1 MDDENTHNP
10 EVALR
15 QLTLLENIAV
25 ERPTVLKRV
34 TGDVKIHLKAL
45 IKSQNELARNR
56 LALEADR
63 RKLAED
69 TSLVRQVIN
78 DTIVAQYEGVAE
90 KLANPVA
97 KADEQL
103 TKCRSLQNDI
113 ATAIG
118 GVPSKESI
126 TKIDKK
132 VSDIATAIG
141 GVPSKESITK
151 IDKKVSDIA
160 TAISGV
166 PSNES
171 ITKID
176 KKVNDIAGTVDTMKT
191 AVNDV
196 SSAKSV
202 AKIDKKVDTLT
213 TKLDELQLTES
224 VTAMSEKVDSAVST
238 FNTARSTLENVKP
251 ALDNVNKRFEAI
263 DKAKKSEES
272 STMGKFDSFQK
283 FLEAFAKD
291 YRQFQE
297 KSEKTATSRYNAIV
311 ATAPAIEGTL
321 VPWSQV
327 IAMELKK
334 DNQLLRSENQSLTD
348 KNNQLE
354 QEQKRL
360 ATELSGSTS
369 NETRLRKENNALKE
383 KFEKANDSLLA
394 TLDVYQ
400 KVQQK
405 LLDLEKPKK
414 DTTDEQIQGINV
426 QVSQMV
432 EMTTDRV
439 KHLESKVED
448 LTARLEAARDDHM
461 ALQLEA
467 ESSKNRL
474 RDYRQDEAIYKS
486 NVKTLKTYADDL
498 KDELKE
504 AHLAQAEAA
513 EERKKMSEARE
524 KEAARVAQFQK
535 DVQAAKDT
543 AHSHKTESD
552 RLTRELKTTKTR
564 LQDAHNTSQATHT
577 KLEEGQ
583 KKLHE
588 ANEQLKEMQSKLGE
602 E

>member
-1 MDDENTHNP
+1 MDDENPHDP
-10 EVALR
+10 EIALQ
-15 QLTLLENIAV
+15 QLTALESIPV
-25 ERPTVLKRV
+25 DSRPTVLKRV
-34 TGDVKIHLKAL
+34 TGVVRIHLNAL
-45 IKSQNELARNR
+45 IKSQNILARNR
-56 LALEADR
+56 LALEADK

-69 TSLVRQVIN
+69 TSLVCKVIH
-78 DTIVAQYEGVAE
+78 DTIVAQHEGVIE
-90 KLANPVA
+90 KLANPMV
-97 KADEQL
+97 KANEQL
-103 TKCRSLQNDI
+103 TKCLDLQNDI

-118 GVPSKESI
+118 CVPS
-126 TKIDKK
+126 TH
-132 VSDIATAIG
+132 
-141 GVPSKESITK
+141 
-151 IDKKVSDIA
+151 
-160 TAISGV
+160 
-166 PSNES
+166 S

-176 KKVNDIAGTVDTMKT
+176 KKVNDIASTADTMKT

-213 TKLDELQLTES
+213 TKLGELQLTES

-238 FNTARSTLENVKP
+238 FNTATSALENVKP

-311 ATAPAIEGTL
+311 ATAPAIEGTV

-334 DNQLLRSENQSLTD
+334 DNELLKSEYRNLND
-348 KNNQLE
+348 KNNQLR
-354 QEQKRL
+354 QERERVV
-360 ATELSGSTS
+360 TELSGSTS

-414 DTTDEQIQGINV
+414 DTTDEQIQGISV

-432 EMTTDRV
+432 EMATDRV

-448 LTARLEAARDDHM
+448 LTARLEAARDDRM
-461 ALQLEA
+461 AFQLEA

-504 AHLAQAEAA
+504 ARLAQAEAA

-524 KEAARVAQFQK
+524 NEAARVAQLQK

-564 LQDAHNTSQATHT
+564 LQDAHNTSQVTHT
-577 KLEEGQ
+577 KLEEWQ
-583 KKLHE
+583 NKLHE

-602 E
+602 EQQKLQEATADLDQKRAMLLELE